1 MGNGQY
7 TRASCYL
14 FAALTHAQIDKRDD
28 PYAPQQSNGCCIV
41 M

>member
-7 TRASCYL
+7 TRASYL
-14 FAALTHAQIDKRDD
+14 YPRLTSPQIDKRDD